1 MEGSK
6 KSKLL
11 EVKSDL
17 AKATKCCQNVFFKLT
32 IKYFKKVRMKERT
45 ALFGLGLRGLKLSIG
60 GFNNQLLLGERGPGL

>member
-17 AKATKCCQNVFFKLT
+17 AKATKCCQSVFL
-32 IKYFKKVRMKERT
+32 IDNKVRMKERT

-60 GFNNQLLLGERGPGL
+60 GFNNQLLLGE